1 MKDPV
6 FQQHFVSLWSYSGS
20 SSYNQQVKGSAPG
33 THKETGIV
41 NVHYSQAFADIGR
54 LIYEYKDKLDRI
66 QPLQEEEVLF
76 LLLSRYAQASGTE
89 VYLEIRRPGDVQV
102 YDSSIPNPLVKRK
115 TVTAILHY

>member
-1 MKDPV
+1 
-6 FQQHFVSLWSYSGS
+6 
-20 SSYNQQVKGSAPG
+20 
-33 THKETGIV
+33 
-41 NVHYSQAFADIGR
+41 VHYSQAFADIGR

-102 YDSSIPNPLVKRK
+102 YDSSISNPLVKRK